1 MLEQKEQFNNPES
14 KIPEKESLREREIK
28 LEDLTNKDI
37 LRAMIIWY
45 EKGNTMLNL
54 AERWGKKI
62 QKFYQKNIEEFIE
75 KYWDKNITANKIKDG
90 LLNFDSKYRIG
101 FKTEGVENYGYLDAK
116 FRIVYDEEDKERNSS
131 KKKIQFLVDT
141 NDIDNGKENR
151 QANYLLA
158 KNTTEEWEKAGL
170 PVYENFGSLSE
181 EKKQEILEIE
191 KNPEKLKKFWENLS
205 QRKYFL
211 KEELEKIEE
220 QKQESKREFE
230 LE

>member
-1 MLEQKEQFNNPES
+1 
-14 KIPEKESLREREIK
+14 
-28 LEDLTNKDI
+28 
-37 LRAMIIWY
+37 
-45 EKGNTMLNL
+45 MLNL
-54 AERWGKKI
+54 AKRWAGEMW
-62 QKFYQKNIEEFIE
+62 KFYQKNLEEFIE

-181 EKKQEILEIE
+181 EEKQEILEIAKDE
-191 KNPEKLKKFWENLS
+191 KKLAEFWKNLS
-205 QRKYFL
+205 QRKYFE
-211 KEELEKIEE
+211 KEELEKLDKQE
-220 QKQESKREFE
+220 QEQESKREFE